1 MKFKFI
7 DLLPNLFSSCTTFI
21 FIYVGLDLMFEVK
34 NTIVLLSFSFVIYLI
49 DAFNET
55 KIDQFEKRIKELE
68 DKMNN
73 VQ

>member
-7 DLLPNLFSSCTTFI
+7 DLLPNLFSSLTTFI

-49 DAFNET
+49 DAFNQT

-68 DKMNN
+68 SLK
-73 VQ
+73 